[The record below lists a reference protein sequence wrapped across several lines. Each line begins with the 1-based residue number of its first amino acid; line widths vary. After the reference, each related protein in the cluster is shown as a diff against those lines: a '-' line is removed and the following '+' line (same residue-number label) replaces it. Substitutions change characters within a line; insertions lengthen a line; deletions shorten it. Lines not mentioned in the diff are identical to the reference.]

1 MSLMKINKSSIS
13 TKTWQRSEFFFK
25 VLRALKIEPPVL
37 IRFFH
42 VFASSPPLTWVGH
55 HFINIIYNKHSPVS
69 IYGRL
74 SERSLFYYYRNI
86 TDSDFVVFFVFFW
99 SKQTMG
105 HVLVSSRYIV
115 FHFYYY
121 WANEM
126 TLSFKAAYTKSH
138 IFFKYLGILR

>member
-105 HVLVSSRYIV
+105 HVLVV
-115 FHFYYY
+115 
-121 WANEM
+121 
-126 TLSFKAAYTKSH
+126 
-138 IFFKYLGILR
+138 GILFSIFTTTEQMKWPSVLKPPTQNPIYFLNI